1 MSFGKIPFGLDL
13 VNVYPLSGTTPG
25 SAVPVPIGRTFSI
38 EPDEETK
45 ELTGYNA
52 VAASTTTQLSGEVTL
67 EYGGTDMALLAA
79 VTGATISASGTT
91 PNQIRTLDIGSASVT
106 RPYCMIIGRSL
117 GDDGGDMWLKVWK
130 CKFAIPGITL
140 EESEYTIG
148 TLTGTAVRDANGK
161 FFSVLQHETIT
172 TISTS

>member
-1 MSFGKIPFGLDL
+1 MSFGKIPFGIDSI
-13 VNVYPLSGTTPG
+13 NVYPLTGDTPG

-67 EYGGTDMALLAA
+67 EYGGTDLALLAA
-79 VTGATISASGTT
+79 ITGATLSTSGST
-91 PNQIRTLDIGSASVT
+91 PNQIKTLDIGAASVT
-106 RPYCMIIGRSL
+106 RPYVMVIGRSL
-117 GDDGGDMWLKVWK
+117 GDDGGDLWLKCWK
-130 CKFAIPGITL
+130 VKFAVPPMTL
-140 EESEYTIG
+140 EESEYG
-148 TLTGTAVRDANGK
+148 VQTLTGTAVRNGSGK
-161 FFSVLQHETIT
+161 FYSIIQHETIT